1 VRRFG
6 WMLAALCCFQGIDAQ
21 ALVIDGQEVQ
31 DLYGYILRVLEE
43 DARVQAEFREQALSN
58 PTYRGYRPHTF
69 SSLRHMTTEDVL
81 YGAAQGAYMAIRY
94 NRDGSPEVVAA
105 KAEANIGVVMELFP
119 MLVRDFETGGKLVA
133 LMQGK
138 GTQDYFQI
146 YLLKRAIPG
155 ITSPSLFSEY
165 WQEAIQQHWPAFVKA
180 IEFLLENYSTS
191 PEAAALAI
199 RIYETIAEQEFL
211 DWLEQ
216 EPGVREW
223 MAKQP
228 EPRDLRDAAAKTEAI
243 AAVKN
248 KGALNARL
256 KALSKSRQ
264 LIARQTEDDL
274 NRLSELRQTARDTVA
289 RIDAAYPML
298 LELEAEPNRPRAPT
312 IPGPPR
318 DDNAPI
324 TSTQPTLGIPTL
336 GF

>member
-1 VRRFG
+1 
-6 WMLAALCCFQGIDAQ
+6 MLAVLCCFSGGHAR

-31 DLYGYILRVLEE
+31 DLYGYILRILEE
-43 DARVQAEFREQALSN
+43 DARVQAEFREQALRN
-58 PTYRGYRPHTF
+58 PTYRGYRPHTY
-69 SSLRHMTTEDVL
+69 SSLRHMTTEDIL

-94 NRDGSPEVVAA
+94 NRDGDAGVIAA

-119 MLVRDFETGGKLVA
+119 MLARDFEAGAKLVE

-155 ITSPSLFSEY
+155 LTSPSLFSEY
-165 WQEAIQQHWPAFVKA
+165 WQEAIQQHRPAFNKA
-180 IEFLLENYSTS
+180 IVFLLENYATA
-191 PEAAALAI
+191 PDAAALAM
-199 RIYETIAEQEFL
+199 RIQEFQAEKEFL
-211 DWLEQ
+211 DWLQQ
-216 EPGVREW
+216 EAGVREW

-228 EPRDLRDAAAKTEAI
+228 EPKDLRDTAVRAEAL

-248 KGALNARL
+248 RNALDSRL
-256 KALSKSRQ
+256 RALFESRQ
-264 LIARQTEDDL
+264 LIARQTDEV
-274 NRLSELRQTARDTVA
+274 LSRTAELKQAALDTVA

-298 LELEAEPNRPRAPT
+298 ASLEQLPDRSKGPM

-318 DDNAPI
+318 DENAPI